1 MNKTKRIINFVRNSS
16 VEDLQMIVEIAYA
29 ELHMRE
35 LLERLTNEN
44 EEQVWSEQTQ
54 KLGEN

>member
-44 EEQVWSEQTQ
+44 EEKVWAEQTQ

>member
-44 EEQVWSEQTQ
+44 EEQVRAEQTQ